1 MGDDKASD
9 PSMEEL
15 FCEELRLQAGVLDQN
30 LVLLEEQ
37 STSRDH
43 LKAMARAAHSLKG
56 AALLMN
62 AKPVVS
68 LAQAI
73 EKRLEDSESG
83 DQPFNQSA
91 LKTLTEAV
99 STLRQVADQSSAGIQ
114 DAVQKSTKEM
124 ERLVDGLIRSKENQ
138 RPVIRGQSET
148 NTLKKKRLPKP
159 TSQEVSAEVVV
170 ESVPESALDPAM
182 LGLFFVDLEI
192 QTKQLAEGLLAL
204 EANPHDGEAL
214 AGLKRAAHSIKGAA
228 RVLDLGDLVD
238 LARAIEATLFS
249 MAEDPSIIAPESIDL
264 ILAGVDLLKSLVVT
278 APESIG
284 KWLEKNRETIQKV
297 TAGLRQDADHESPQ
311 PFVPKKESKGKR
323 TPQVTPP
330 AEAIPPAEAQLPAAT
345 APVDMPLAK
354 EAAFKR
360 LQEARHTSQVAKRD
374 RILRL
379 TADYLNRLM
388 GLAGELLVESRWLQP
403 FADELLQLKKGQYD
417 LSAIVD
423 VLRSTYDEKQFGD
436 EGQQL
441 LLELQR
447 KTNSCRQL
455 LAVRLDELELFIR
468 RHGAL
473 SDRLYREVI
482 SSRLCS
488 FGEGIEDLP
497 RMVRDL
503 SRELSKKIQFE
514 MIGRST
520 TIDRDILDK
529 LQSPLHHLIR
539 NAVDHGI
546 ESPEERIAAGKKPEG
561 MVRLEARHRA
571 GLLGITVSDD
581 GRGVNLESL
590 RRYIVD
596 KKLVDAVMAKQLT
609 DAELLDFLFLPG
621 FTTSK
626 KVTDIS
632 GRGIGLNVVQSMV
645 HDVGGQVRV
654 SSKEGQGMTFHLQLP
669 LTLSVLRAL
678 IVEIA
683 GEPYAFPLARIERA
697 MVVDRTSVEMI
708 ERRQYIRV
716 DEQNIGLIPGYQIL
730 GLTNAM
736 ENEADL
742 SVVILSDNFN
752 YYGVVVDRLMGEK
765 ELVVQ
770 EMDPRIGKVS
780 DISCGAL
787 MEDGSPVLVI
797 DVEDMVRS
805 VDNLLST
812 GNLHEINAV
821 DKPAEQDRRRKILV
835 VDDSITVREVECRI
849 LENEGYDVEVAVN
862 GVDGWNSVRIEDYD
876 LVVTDVDMPR
886 MNGIELVR
894 LIKNDPRLQRLPVM
908 IVSYKERGEDR
919 KLGLDA
925 GADFYLAKSS
935 FHDDS
940 FLQAVKDLLEDEH

>member
-1 MGDDKASD
+1 MDEHTAPD

-15 FCEELRLQAGVLDQN
+15 FREELRLQAGVLDQN
-30 LVLLEEQ
+30 LVLLKEQ
-37 STSRDH
+37 PRSRDH
-43 LKAMARAAHSLKG
+43 LKAIARAAHSLKG

-73 EKRLEDSESG
+73 EKRLGDSESG
-83 DQPFNQSA
+83 DQPLNQSEW
-91 LKTLTEAV
+91 KTLAESV
-99 STLRQVADQSSAGIQ
+99 STLRQVADQSGVGIQ

-124 ERLVDGLIRSKENQ
+124 KCLVDELIRSKEKP
-138 RPVIRGQSET
+138 RPVSRGKSAT
-148 NTLKKKRLPKP
+148 PPLKKKRLAKRA
-159 TSQEVSAEVVV
+159 SQEASA

-182 LGLFFVDLEI
+182 LGLFFVDLET
-192 QTKQLAEGLLAL
+192 QTKELAEGLLAL

-228 RVLDLGDLVD
+228 RVLGLGDLVE

-249 MAEDPSIIAPESIDL
+249 VGEDRSTIAPESIDL
-264 ILAGVDLLKSLVVT
+264 ILAGVDLLSSLLVT

-284 KWLEKNRETIQKV
+284 EWLEEKRVTIQKV
-297 TAGLRQDADHESPQ
+297 AAGLRQGTDLESPQ
-311 PFVPKKESKGKR
+311 PTEPKKASKAKR
-323 TPQVTPP
+323 ALLVKPP
-330 AEAIPPAEAQLPAAT
+330 AAAAEARLPAET
-345 APVDMPLAK
+345 APVDMPMAK

-360 LQEARHTSQVAKRD
+360 LQEARHTSQVTKRD

-379 TADYLNRLM
+379 TADYLTRLM

-403 FADELLQLKKGQYD
+403 FADELLQLKKVQYD

-436 EGQQL
+436 EGQQQ

-447 KTNSCRQL
+447 KTNSCRQM

-482 SSRLCS
+482 SSRLCP
-488 FGEGIEDLP
+488 FGEGVEDLP

-503 SRELSKKIQFE
+503 SHELNKKILFE
-514 MIGRST
+514 IIGRST

-546 ESPEERIAAGKKPEG
+546 ESPGERIAAGKKPEG
-561 MVRLEARHRA
+561 TVRLEARHRA
-571 GLLGITVSDD
+571 GVLGITVSDD

-590 RRYIVD
+590 RGYIVD
-596 KKLVDAVMAKQLT
+596 KKLVDAAMAKQLT

-621 FTTSK
+621 FTTST

-697 MVVDRTSVEMI
+697 MVLDRTNVEII

-730 GLTNAM
+730 GLEHAT
-736 ENEADL
+736 EHEAEL
-742 SVVILSDNFN
+742 SVVVLSDNFN
-752 YYGVVVDRLMGEK
+752 YYGVVVDRLLGEK

-805 VDNLLST
+805 VDNLLSA
-812 GNLHEINAV
+812 GNLQEINAV
-821 DKPAEQDRRRKILV
+821 DGPAEQDRRRKILV

-849 LENEGYDVEVAVN
+849 LENEGYDVDVAVN

-894 LIKNDPRLQRLPVM
+894 LIKNDPRLRRLPVM

-940 FLQAVKDLLEDEH
+940 FLQAVKDLLGDGH